1 MVAKPPGGRPGMVG
15 DESAPSAGTPA
26 FLPQPA
32 TLPALSW
39 LSTAALVAAP
49 PKSLRPTEPGP
60 SLIAP
65 PGRGTPAPGLTAAP
79 VCLATSP
86 RRAATPPAHTRL
98 VCFVC
103 CMMSLLF
110 CSYVLLLQ
118 AIPLPAISH
127 VGSRLPLSHTFHE
140 HLFVARPSDSLLPSD
155 ATRTAC
161 EPFLWCHP
169 RKQNGHKCHLVATKV
184 GAVVFATSGRKRCDM

>member
-1 MVAKPPGGRPGMVG
+1 
-15 DESAPSAGTPA
+15 
-26 FLPQPA
+26 
-32 TLPALSW
+32 
-39 LSTAALVAAP
+39 
-49 PKSLRPTEPGP
+49 
-60 SLIAP
+60 
-65 PGRGTPAPGLTAAP
+65 
-79 VCLATSP
+79 
-86 RRAATPPAHTRL
+86 
-98 VCFVC
+98 
-103 CMMSLLF
+103 MSLLF

-169 RKQNGHKCHLVATKV
+169 RKQNGHTRHLVATKV
-184 GAVVFATSGRKRCDM
+184 GAVVFATSGQESSECGQRMEPIVHGCRTVSESSTQRHAGMQTLTAAANPTEPACAACTAWGAAAAGDARARESARWDGPQPLPCRCCHHCPSCQISHQAACYRPCWPHPAL